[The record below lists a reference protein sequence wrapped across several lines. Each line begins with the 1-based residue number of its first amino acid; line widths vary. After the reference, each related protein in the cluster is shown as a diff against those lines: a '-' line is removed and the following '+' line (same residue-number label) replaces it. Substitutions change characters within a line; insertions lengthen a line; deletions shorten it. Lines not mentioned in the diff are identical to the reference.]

1 MRQQVR
7 PFWRGSVADLF
18 YVTVRQQ
25 SMSRRMSIYEEIKL
39 RKEEG
44 QGPKA
49 LKYRRS

>member
-1 MRQQVR
+1 MQKQ
-7 PFWRGSVADLF
+7 G
-18 YVTVRQQ
+18 
-25 SMSRRMSIYEEIKL
+25 MSKGCPLYEEIKL